1 MPRRKTRKTKKPA
14 KKPKLFSSCQEICD
28 AYKEDFNI
36 CLAEI
41 NYVPLPGK
49 MLLEPV
55 TTLSEKSASKWTDKD
70 IMPIAELL
78 AGRISIDAS
87 GENRQGANALGK
99 IGPDL
104 NEYIFTHP
112 KIRSIM
118 DPVYVV
124 VDLNTGIPVNV
135 NFYPP
140 PGSPH
145 IAAVPRPGTHHVF
158 IFNGPRATDDVQH
171 LIGWLQGTNPNAI
184 RNCLFACLYF
194 TKFVLIM

>member
-1 MPRRKTRKTKKPA
+1 
-14 KKPKLFSSCQEICD
+14 
-28 AYKEDFNI
+28 
-36 CLAEI
+36 
-41 NYVPLPGK
+41 
-49 MLLEPV
+49 MLLEPM

-70 IMPIAELL
+70 VMPLAELL

-87 GENRQGANALGK
+87 RENRQGANALRK

-112 KIRSIM
+112 KIWSIM

-140 PGSPH
+140 PGSPQ
-145 IAAVPRPGTHHVF
+145 F
-158 IFNGPRATDDVQH
+158 YSQE
-171 LIGWLQGTNPNAI
+171 
-184 RNCLFACLYF
+184 
-194 TKFVLIM
+194 LIMFLYLTVPERQMMYNIS